1 MGHMN
6 LEEFCLRFQAFLEE
20 KPSVS
25 QVFEVGGEL
34 LGHLVSNPGWCQE
47 FLKKLILD
55 PDFLNRQPAS
65 VFPNEITLHRS
76 PDRSLSV
83 LAYIWEPHHP
93 SPVHDHGSWG
103 VVGCLT
109 NQVLERKYR
118 RLDDGHV
125 EGYAEMEEISSPV
138 IEPGGISHVLP
149 LNKGIH
155 QMGAASDQLA
165 ITVGVYGRSI
175 RKGYTQFF
183 DPSKKTV
190 IRAYSPKLFKQ
201 VLAIRALG
209 SIAEPWA
216 EDILEAEVPAS
227 IPDYLKNEYQSSL
240 SKFRRGKPKE

>member
-1 MGHMN
+1 MNHMN

-25 QVFEVGGEL
+25 RAFEVGREL
-34 LGHLVSNPGWCQE
+34 LGHLVSDPGWCQE
-47 FLKKLILD
+47 ILKKLIFE
-55 PDFLNRQPAS
+55 PDYLNRQPVS
-65 VFPNEITLHRS
+65 VYPNEIMLHRS
-76 PDRSLSV
+76 LDRSFSV

-103 VVGCLT
+103 IVGCLT
-109 NQVLERKYR
+109 NRVRERKYR

-125 EGYAEMEEISSPV
+125 VGYAEMEETSSTV
-138 IEPGGISHVLP
+138 IEPGGISTVLP

-155 QMGAASDQLA
+155 QMGAANDQPA
-165 ITVGVYGRSI
+165 ITVGVYGRSM

-190 IRAYSPKLFKQ
+190 IRAYPPKLFKQ

-209 SIAEPWA
+209 FIAEPWA
-216 EDILEAEVPAS
+216 EDILKAETPAS

-240 SKFRRGKPKE
+240 SKFRGEKPKE